1 MSVCCFG
8 GGSPDVG
15 LPYVR
20 GSRCLLHRVTTELEV
35 VNHFSKKKNWKESV
49 RHFNGGR
56 VRPRDCM
63 LLILAATT
71 LILLSGGSFVEK
83 PGVACKEC
91 IELIKLTIAKQ
102 NNVKIVL
109 V

>member
-1 MSVCCFG
+1 VFVASEADPLTLGHLTSGDPGACFTG
-8 GGSPDVG
+8 DNRTRSGQS
-15 LPYVR
+15 
-20 GSRCLLHRVTTELEV
+20 LLK
-35 VNHFSKKKNWKESV
+35 KKKNWKESV